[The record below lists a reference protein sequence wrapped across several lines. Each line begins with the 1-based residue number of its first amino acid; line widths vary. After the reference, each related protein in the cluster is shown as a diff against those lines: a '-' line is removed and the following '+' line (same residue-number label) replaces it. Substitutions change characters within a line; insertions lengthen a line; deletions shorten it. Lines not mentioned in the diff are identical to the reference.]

1 MTTDIPE
8 TKSTP
13 YTIHDDWFV
22 LAAEVWTIVELT
34 VPPPTQDAGDII
46 KHQAMKPGE
55 TEALHVTSAVKDIRS
70 EQAKRLEEGLS
81 TEKDKENCQVG
92 SIRAKSG
99 ICGLS
104 EVNTCHVSEENQ
116 MPNLSQC
123 CEYNDNSQAFAEWK
137 GSSQPSC
144 PKWGP
149 PPYLRGY
156 PSGSSGPEGQ
166 NKLSDATAS
175 TERSCGQGPNV
186 PPFN

>member
-1 MTTDIPE
+1 MSRHVLLICILTLLLPSGYCNPVLYYYTRDQTTCPWVWWWVDPISFPTWADEVSWIVAPTADCFITTCTGFMTTDIPE

-99 ICGLS
+99 S
-104 EVNTCHVSEENQ
+104 E
-116 MPNLSQC
+116 
-123 CEYNDNSQAFAEWK
+123 
-137 GSSQPSC
+137 
-144 PKWGP
+144 
-149 PPYLRGY
+149 
-156 PSGSSGPEGQ
+156 
-166 NKLSDATAS
+166 
-175 TERSCGQGPNV
+175 
-186 PPFN
+186 